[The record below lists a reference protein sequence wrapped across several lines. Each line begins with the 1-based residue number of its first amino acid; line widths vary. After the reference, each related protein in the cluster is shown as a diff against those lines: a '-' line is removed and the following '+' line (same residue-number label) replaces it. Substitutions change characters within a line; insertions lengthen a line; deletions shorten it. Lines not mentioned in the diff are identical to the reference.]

1 MELAQAADQEIA
13 AYESAIAQIEAEKQR
28 VAEQELKDF
37 QKAQEEAQ
45 KRVEAMTSLNQAIS
59 DQIESYERGKET
71 ESTKK
76 LIESGDY
83 KAIADEKKK
92 QDEIAATQEEA
103 YRGFLEQAA
112 SASTPEGKEFFLQQ
126 AEQAKASW
134 QQAQKQSDMLGS
146 RQESLTGLIT
156 SMIKASKNDSDG
168 PLDAS
173 INDFSSDYKA
183 GLGIGEV
190 GYDVSQEKTDKI
202 IDITTVIKDVLEE
215 IRNEQKTQ
223 TEVTRQLKGQGL
235 L

>member
-1 MELAQAADQEIA
+1 
-13 AYESAIAQIEAEKQR
+13 
-28 VAEQELKDF
+28 
-37 QKAQEEAQ
+37 
-45 KRVEAMTSLNQAIS
+45 
-59 DQIESYERGKET
+59 
-71 ESTKK
+71 
-76 LIESGDY
+76 
-83 KAIADEKKK
+83 
-92 QDEIAATQEEA
+92 
-103 YRGFLEQAA
+103 
-112 SASTPEGKEFFLQQ
+112 
-126 AEQAKASW
+126 
-134 QQAQKQSDMLGS
+134 MLGS

-168 PLDAS
+168 PLDAG

-223 TEVTRQLKGQGL
+223 TEVTRALKGQGL